1 MPLFSLSVLA
11 SRWVTFTLLLTLLT
25 WAPTRVVLPVSTGE
39 QTEFGSKTKQCFLL
53 GSKKGRRAGHVLST
67 RAVGGAALLGLRQRE
82 GRGSRGRWGGAAAA
96 LLLLQ
101 IHVSPALHAALLPP
115 SWTQVWQQS
124 FCTRPAPALLYG
136 GIVRSLCEHSPPP
149 PS

>member
-53 GSKKGRRAGHVLST
+53 ASKKGRRAGHVLST

-82 GRGSRGRWGGAAAA
+82 GRGSRGRRNGAEPGQLLIHMDAAAP
-96 LLLLQ
+96 LD
-101 IHVSPALHAALLPP
+101 SPLLP
-115 SWTQVWQQS
+115 
-124 FCTRPAPALLYG
+124 L
-136 GIVRSLCEHSPPP
+136 
-149 PS
+149 